1 MTGASGVGDA
11 IQRYVAAVKSGEFP
25 VDTEHA
31 WMA

>member
-1 MTGASGVGDA
+1 VGDA